1 MPVFPIPVG
10 ISHSPSSH
18 SYHQPKPSF
27 LVGMDSRKRGDS
39 SLTSPLGGGRPGR
52 VKKKSLKVAAK
63 EAAGGVDGARLERWT
78 VRKFGALGLAHVGL
92 ELGLKLKPRPK
103 L

>member
-1 MPVFPIPVG
+1 
-10 ISHSPSSH
+10 
-18 SYHQPKPSF
+18 
-27 LVGMDSRKRGDS
+27 MDSRKRGDS

-63 EAAGGVDGARLERWT
+63 EAAGGADGARLESWT

-92 ELGLKLKPRPK
+92 ELGFKLEPRPK
-103 L
+103 LLVTVLGLSWSPTQAC